1 MTKEL
6 LLIAAL
12 LAVFL
17 TSGAQSTSSSQELL
31 EVRKQG
37 VYAHHADSYV
47 ANILTGRRFNAYS
60 SQFKQFFQGKYTTL
74 GTLVY
79 DGVLFE
85 DIDIQYNVFT
95 QEVVVLLETGLT
107 ERYIMVTPDKVSRF
121 SVYGHEFVQL
131 PGDSVMAKG
140 IYELAYGGVNSNVY
154 IKHTSIEKDIIEGGT
169 IDYEYE
175 TTQKFYVTN
184 EFGTF
189 RITGKKKLLEA
200 YQDSQQLEAILKKHK
215 IRFSKKRIEQDLVR
229 AISLFE
235 SGKGLADL

>member
-1 MTKEL
+1 MKEL

-12 LAVFL
+12 LATFL
-17 TSGAQSTSSSQELL
+17 TSVAQSTTSNHDLL
-31 EVRKQG
+31 EVRKKG

-47 ANILTGRRFNAYS
+47 ANILTGRRFVAYS

-74 GTLVY
+74 GTLIY

-95 QEVVVLLETGLT
+95 QEVVVLLETELI

-154 IKHTSIEKDIIEGGT
+154 IKHSSIKKEMIDEGK
-169 IDYEYE
+169 INYEYE
-175 TTQKFYVTN
+175 PIRKFYVTN
-184 EFGTF
+184 EFGAF
-189 RITGKKKLLEA
+189 RITSKKKLLEA
-200 YQDSQQLEAILKKHK
+200 YQDSQKLAAILKKHK
-215 IRFSKKRIEQDLVR
+215 IKFSKKKIEQDLVR
-229 AISLFE
+229 AISLLE
-235 SGKGLADL
+235 TANGVADL